1 MKRRNFIKSSLIGTS
16 VAASGFT
23 IPVLNNQ
30 VGDKEIFELREYRL
44 VGKSTQPNLDKY
56 FQEALIP
63 ALNKFGVS
71 KVGAFSENE
80 ESETTRLFL
89 LITYPNSADY
99 FRIPA
104 LVKNDG
110 TYQKASGEYHSIPLD
125 NMVYERFDVKLMV
138 AFDGMPKLDS
148 SYPDPGLFELRSYQ
162 GYSEDAVRRKIN
174 MFNEVEMDIFKKTN
188 LNMVFFGE
196 EIAGKDLPCLTYM
209 LAFRDMEE
217 RDINWKGFS
226 SDPDWKRVRSL
237 PEYADTVSSI
247 TQIFLKPL
255 PYSQL

>member
-1 MKRRNFIKSSLIGTS
+1 
-16 VAASGFT
+16 
-23 IPVLNNQ
+23 
-30 VGDKEIFELREYRL
+30 
-44 VGKSTQPNLDKY
+44 
-56 FQEALIP
+56 
-63 ALNKFGVS
+63 
-71 KVGAFSENE
+71 
-80 ESETTRLFL
+80 
-89 LITYPNSADY
+89 
-99 FRIPA
+99 
-104 LVKNDG
+104 
-110 TYQKASGEYHSIPLD
+110 
-125 NMVYERFDVKLMV
+125 
-138 AFDGMPKLDS
+138 
-148 SYPDPGLFELRSYQ
+148 
-162 GYSEDAVRRKIN
+162 

-237 PEYADTVSSI
+237 QEYADTVSSI